1 LRRKYVLAGVLL
13 VLVGGCRGRGG
24 EASKVEPGPGRLID
38 PADALRPDV
47 FAKALRKMG
56 GAHFH
61 GTARFVVG
69 PNGQGTPVTT
79 TTDVWID
86 RSGNYRLREEND
98 QDGGREVVLH
108 GRELAVALRYGKMIR
123 RVAEEPEPSRLLE
136 EALGAPWAAFEL
148 AAPASRVTR
157 SGEEL
162 VAGAKASVYDLA
174 LDPDRKPGQ
183 LPAGARPAV
192 GLRGWRKDATVQAVS
207 GRAVIDDRTGAA
219 VRVDLNVRFAAKPQD
234 GPVAGTIQVHAELS
248 EIASTA
254 PIARPEPPQA
264 QELAFRQRIVPE
276 QRELLRGLPQAPAPP
291 GSKRP
296 VKTLPPGSVHP
307 LLRKGARE

>member
-1 LRRKYVLAGVLL
+1 MA
-13 VLVGGCRGRGG
+13 GGCGERGR
-24 EASKVEPGPGRLID
+24 EKPGAEPGRLTD
-38 PADALRPDV
+38 PAEALRPDV
-47 FAKALRKMG
+47 FARAVRKLG

-61 GTARFVVG
+61 GTARFAVG
-69 PNGQGTPVTT
+69 PNGQGAPVTT
-79 TTDVWID
+79 TTDVWMD

-148 AAPASRVTR
+148 VAPVARITR

-174 LDPDRKPGQ
+174 LDADRKPRG

-192 GLRGWRKDATVQAVS
+192 GLRGWRKDASVQALS

-219 VRVDLNVRFAAKPQD
+219 VRVDLNVQFAAKPQD
-234 GPVAGTIQVHAELS
+234 GAVTGTVQVHSELS
-248 EIASTA
+248 EIASTP
-254 PIARPEPPQA
+254 PIARPDATQA

-276 QRELLRGLPQAPAPP
+276 QRELLRGLPQAPPPP
-291 GSKRP
+291 GAKRP

-307 LLRKGARE
+307 MLQKGARE